1 MKIHIILFNSLMLA
15 QSFSCDNSNNEIS
28 KIEIKERIKSF
39 KSILSVKN
47 DDKHIM
53 CSDTINYKNYFIKI
67 SSFQSDSLI
76 NEPGNKLQY
85 KYPML
90 KQIFGLYR
98 NGQLINSFTV
108 PIDKQSF
115 LLKNGLEVEIQNQLL
130 YKIGVIEGENETLFF
145 LESFGG
151 CNSCESIQIL
161 VDLKGEIKVLQ
172 YIDSKEKHSNEI
184 GNYINEMKAIN
195 FDIRLYETNNFR
207 SKDLFCNDDTFEL
220 FLGL

>member
-1 MKIHIILFNSLMLA
+1 MLA